1 LKARSTIG
9 TFLLGAVFVQLARRA
24 RQGRFVPA
32 TKLTPYMA
40 RLCEVF
46 VDLVNTP
53 YIVLVILLVFG
64 VDCVQF
70 ADSTRLSE
78 QGRVEKTGEAFESAS
93 KRGR

>member
-1 LKARSTIG
+1 LKARSTID
-9 TFLLGAVFVQLARRA
+9 TILLGASFIELARRT

-32 TKLTPYMA
+32 TELTPYMA
-40 RLCEVF
+40 GLCEVF

-53 YIVLVILLVFG
+53 YIVLVVLLVFG
-64 VDCVQF
+64 VDCIQF

-78 QGRVEKTGEAFESAS
+78 QGRVEKTGEAFESAG